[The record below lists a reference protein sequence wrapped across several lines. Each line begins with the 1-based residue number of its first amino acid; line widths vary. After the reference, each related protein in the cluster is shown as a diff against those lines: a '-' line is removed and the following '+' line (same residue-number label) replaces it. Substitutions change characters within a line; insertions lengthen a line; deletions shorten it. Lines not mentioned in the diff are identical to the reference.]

1 MLSPPFWALLFVVP
15 FFLTVNTNLSH
26 KYHMRFY
33 EFAIKP
39 IKPITPPQAQINA
52 LKKQNERAITAL
64 IKSVNIKYLFSGD
77 GRPLRVVSTNF
88 QCTL

>member
-52 LKKQNERAITAL
+52 LKQQN
-64 IKSVNIKYLFSGD
+64 
-77 GRPLRVVSTNF
+77 
-88 QCTL
+88 